1 MATKKLPTENCQQN
15 WFQLHPPR
23 VSQVLVLCLRLY
35 GVIPLQCASCGPF
48 VDCFVW
54 ILCRCQCHV
63 HALLWSKSRSVGSML
78 DLKNV
83 VSLFTNKTS
92 CFAPKKRNLVINF
105 DCLRH
110 NFWKISFWDFL
121 WVLTFE
127 TPWFLFINFVTK
139 PKYTS
144 LQWRQ
149 AIEIQ
154 VVEDSECQLGSF
166 LNAPF
171 LICIFQGSQCH
182 LTATPTLIDELANGG
197 SDPKRSEFGVS
208 KIPSFF

>member
-1 MATKKLPTENCQQN
+1 MLGWQHKTANRKLPL
-15 WFQLHPPR
+15 FDSKLRLPR

-63 HALLWSKSRSVGSML
+63 HALLWSKSRSVGSIL

-83 VSLFTNKTS
+83 VSLFTNKLFCQKT
-92 CFAPKKRNLVINF
+92 RNLVINF
-105 DCLRH
+105 DCWRQ

-144 LQWRQ
+144 LQWQQ

-166 LNAPF
+166 SKPSVP
-171 LICIFQGSQCH
+171 ICIFQGSQCH
-182 LTATPTLIDELANGG
+182 LTATPTLIDELE
-197 SDPKRSEFGVS
+197 KRGEWPGTKRVWG
-208 KIPSFF
+208 I